1 MTELSQRRHIMN
13 LSISREMAFSKRA
26 FSIQM
31 NRACITQSA
40 KTRKIPHTLI
50 DSQLDVFYIFR
61 HHFVKHQIL
70 LAPKKDNLVMP
81 DLYQHQHTFKPTP
94 KQVLGDITKSVEKS
108 KPYSRE
114 VKIDAFFVVVL

>member
-1 MTELSQRRHIMN
+1 
-13 LSISREMAFSKRA
+13 
-26 FSIQM
+26 
-31 NRACITQSA
+31 
-40 KTRKIPHTLI
+40 
-50 DSQLDVFYIFR
+50 
-61 HHFVKHQIL
+61 
-70 LAPKKDNLVMP
+70 MP